1 MAASLKIFAVIVVVT
16 YFIVV
21 IRLLRNRKFLL
32 KYSLLW
38 LLAGGVMLVV
48 ILKPEIIVFF
58 ANKLGIQ
65 VASNGMFAVCI
76 LLEIIIMISMTAALS
91 DFSERIKSLT
101 QNVALLEKRIREL
114 EGLESENSG
123 ANYNEQRKKSK

>member
-1 MAASLKIFAVIVVVT
+1 MTVSLKIFAVIIVAI
-16 YFIVV
+16 YFAVV

-38 LLAGGVMLVV
+38 LFAGIVMFVT

-58 ANKLGIQ
+58 ADKLGIQ

-76 LLEIIIMISMTAALS
+76 LLEIIIMISMTVALS

-101 QNVALLEKRIREL
+101 QNVALLEKRIRKL
-114 EGLESENSG
+114 EGIEGKNNGVNYDEKEKES
-123 ANYNEQRKKSK
+123 K